1 MIWERKGVTFA
12 ATVEAP
18 AGGVRFFL
26 TVERLP
32 PHSWDWTV
40 WQAGRPGRLAHYG
53 VAPTAQEAMRDA
65 EVAAAGNQAFP

>member
-1 MIWERKGVTFA
+1 MIWERKGDTFT

-26 TVERLP
+26 TVARLP

-40 WQAGRPGRLAHYG
+40 WQAGRPGRLAYYG
-53 VAPTAQEAMRDA
+53 VAPTAQAAMLEAER
-65 EVAAAGNQAFP
+65 AADSGRV